1 MLVFLSLLP
10 ILSIFFFLVIL
21 RWSAKKGMLYS
32 FILTILIAFFGWQ
45 MGVIE
50 IAAAS
55 LKGVMTALEVGVI
68 VFGAV
73 LLLNMMKVSGAV
85 DTIRSSFTSISPDRR
100 VQAIIV
106 AWLFGTFLEGA
117 AGWGAPATIVGPLLI
132 ALGFPALAAVII
144 ALMLQ
149 STPVSYG
156 AVGTPILVGV
166 NTSVENQP
174 VVNDYLAREGMEL
187 SQFIF
192 DVGAQV
198 SIFHAM
204 IGLFIPLFMSAMLTR
219 FFGKNKSFL
228 EGLAVWPF
236 AIFAGLAFVIPY
248 SLTANM
254 LGPEFP
260 SLIGGLVGMLIVIPL
275 ARKGFLMPKDT
286 FEFESQDKWPL
297 SWMSDISTEANA
309 SRNISMSKA
318 WLPYVLVALLLVAT
332 RIEALGLNA
341 IVSAWQI
348 SFDDI
353 LGTGINHS
361 LSPLMI
367 PGVVFILVAIATGF
381 IHKVDFKG
389 MGSAFKVSWKTILS
403 AMAALIVSVPL
414 VQVFINS
421 GINDAGYESMP
432 LILAHAAAGLFGDG
446 WPLVSPAIGGLGAF
460 AAGSNTVSNMMFG
473 LFQFGVADEIDVSP
487 LVIVSLQAVGGAA
500 GNMIC
505 VHNVVAA
512 SAAVGLIGKEGSVI
526 TKLLIPTAFY
536 IVFAGAIGY
545 AWVNSIGFNAGT
557 LIIAVILLTIITGIL
572 YSYKRMRKTKES
584 YKWKEG

>member
-1 MLVFLSLLP
+1 MLVLLSLLP

-21 RWSAKKGMLYS
+21 RWPAKKGMLYS
-32 FILTILIAFFGWQ
+32 FIITVLIAFFGWQ

-55 LKGVMTALEVGVI
+55 FKGVMTALEVGVI

-166 NTSVENQP
+166 NTSLENQP
-174 VVNDYLAREGMEL
+174 VVNEHLSSGGIEL
-187 SQFIF
+187 STFIF

-204 IGLFIPLFMSAMLTR
+204 VGLFIPLFMSAMLTR
-219 FFGKNKSFL
+219 FFGKNKSFM

-236 AIFAGLAFVIPY
+236 AIFAGLAFVVPY
-248 SLTANM
+248 SLTANF

-260 SLIGGLVGMLIVIPL
+260 SLIGGLVGMVIVIPL
-275 ARKGFLMPKDT
+275 ARKGFLMPKET
-286 FEFESQDKWPL
+286 FEFQSQDKWPE
-297 SWMSDISTEANA
+297 SWFSDIKSEAAA
-309 SRNISMSKA
+309 SRNIPMMKA
-318 WLPYVLVALLLVAT
+318 WLPYVLVALLLVVT
-332 RIEALGLNA
+332 RIEALGLKA
-341 IVSAWQI
+341 IVSAWQVT
-348 SFDDI
+348 FDDI
-353 LGTGINHS
+353 LGTGITHS

-367 PGVVFILVAIATGF
+367 PGVVFILVAVATGF
-381 IHKVDFKG
+381 LHNVDFKS

-421 GINDAGYESMP
+421 GINEAGYESMP
-432 LILAHAAAGLFGDG
+432 LVLAHAAATLFGDG
-446 WPLVSPAIGGLGAF
+446 WPLVAPAIGALGAF

-473 LFQFGVADEIDVSP
+473 LFQFGVADQINVSP

-512 SAAVGLIGKEGSVI
+512 SAAVGLIGKEGSI
-526 TKLLIPTAFY
+526 IAKLLIPTAFY
-536 IVFAGAIGY
+536 IIFAGAIGY
-545 AWVNSIGFNAGT
+545 VWINGVSFNVGS
-557 LIIAVILLTIITGIL
+557 LIIAAILITIISGIL
-572 YSYKRMRKTKES
+572 YSYKNLRENKEML
-584 YKWKEG
+584 

>member
-55 LKGVMTALEVGVI
+55 FKGVMTALEVGVI

-73 LLLNMMKVSGAV
+73 LLLNMLKVSGAV

-174 VVNDYLAREGMEL
+174 VVNDYLAVEGMEL
-187 SQFIF
+187 SQFVF

-248 SLTANM
+248 SLTANI

-275 ARKGFLMPKDT
+275 ARKGFLMPKDK
-286 FEFESQDKWPL
+286 FEFEAQDKWPL
-297 SWMSDISTEANA
+297 SWMSDISTEANPN
-309 SRNISMSKA
+309 RNISMAKA

-348 SFDDI
+348 SFNDI
-353 LGTGINHS
+353 LGTGIDHS

-381 IHKVDFKG
+381 IHKVNFRG

-403 AMAALIVSVPL
+403 AMAALILSVPL

-473 LFQFGVADEIDVSP
+473 LFQFGVADEINVSP

-545 AWVNSIGFNAGT
+545 AWINGIGFNAGT
-557 LIIAVILLTIITGIL
+557 IIIAVILLTIITGIL
-572 YSYKRMRKTKES
+572 YSYKRIGKNKGTL
-584 YKWKEG
+584 

>member
-21 RWSAKKGMLYS
+21 RWPAKKGMLYS
-32 FILTILIAFFGWQ
+32 FIITIVIAFFGWQ
-45 MGVIE
+45 MGIIE

-55 LKGVMTALEVGVI
+55 FKGVMTAIEVGVI

-166 NTSVENQP
+166 NTSIENQP
-174 VVNDYLAREGMEL
+174 MVNDYFGSEGIEL
-187 SQFIF
+187 SNFIF

-204 IGLFIPLFMSAMLTR
+204 VGLFIPLFMSAMLTR
-219 FFGKNKSFL
+219 FFGKNKSFM

-236 AIFAGLAFVIPY
+236 ALFAGLAFVIPY
-248 SLTANM
+248 ALTANF

-260 SLIGGLVGMLIVIPL
+260 SLIGGLVGMAIVIPL
-275 ARKGFLMPKDT
+275 ARKGFLMPKSR
-286 FEFESQDKWPL
+286 FEFESKDKWPSAWL
-297 SWMSDISTEANA
+297 SDITNETTATG
-309 SRNISMSKA
+309 NISMVKA
-318 WLPYVLVALLLVAT
+318 WLPYVLVALLLVVT

-341 IVSAWQI
+341 IVSAWEV
-348 SFDDI
+348 SFDNI
-353 LGTGINHS
+353 LGTGIEHS

-381 IHKVDFKG
+381 IHKVNFKG
-389 MGSAFKVSWKTILS
+389 MGSAFKISWKTILS

-421 GINDAGYESMP
+421 GINDAGLESMP
-432 LILAHAAAGLFGDG
+432 LVLAHAAAGLFGDN
-446 WPLVSPAIGGLGAF
+446 WPLISPAIGALGAF

-473 LFQFGVADEIDVSP
+473 LFQFGVADQINVSP
-487 LVIVSLQAVGGAA
+487 LIIVSLQAVGGAA

-512 SAAVGLIGKEGSVI
+512 SAAVGMMGKEGSVI

-536 IVFAGAIGY
+536 IIFAGAIGFV
-545 AWVNSIGFNAGT
+545 WINGIGFNTGSVIIAAI
-557 LIIAVILLTIITGIL
+557 LIIIITGIL
-572 YSYKRMRKTKES
+572 YSYKRIEKNKGML
-584 YKWKEG
+584 

>member
-55 LKGVMTALEVGVI
+55 FKGVMTALEVGVI

-117 AGWGAPATIVGPLLI
+117 AGWGAPATIIGPLLI

-174 VVNDYLAREGMEL
+174 VVNDYLAVEGMEL
-187 SQFIF
+187 SQFVF

-248 SLTANM
+248 SLTANI

-297 SWMSDISTEANA
+297 SWMSDISTEANPN
-309 SRNISMSKA
+309 RNISMAKA

-348 SFDDI
+348 SFNDI
-353 LGTGINHS
+353 LGTGIDHS

-381 IHKVDFKG
+381 IHKVNFRG

-473 LFQFGVADEIDVSP
+473 LFQFGVADEINVSP

-545 AWVNSIGFNAGT
+545 AWINGIGFNAGT
-557 LIIAVILLTIITGIL
+557 IIIAVILLTIITGIL
-572 YSYKRMRKTKES
+572 YSYKRIGKNKGTL
-584 YKWKEG
+584 

>member
-1 MLVFLSLLP
+1 MF
-10 ILSIFFFLVIL
+10 
-21 RWSAKKGMLYS
+21 YS
-32 FILTILIAFFGWQ
+32 FIITVLVAFFGWQ
-45 MGVIE
+45 MGVVE
-50 IAAAS
+50 ITAAS
-55 LKGVMTALEVGVI
+55 FKGVMTALEVGVI

-73 LLLNMMKVSGAV
+73 LLLNVLKESGAV

-117 AGWGAPATIVGPLLI
+117 AGWGAPATVVGPLLI
-132 ALGFPALAAVII
+132 ALGFPALAAVMI

-149 STPVSYG
+149 SAPVSYG

-166 NTSVENQP
+166 NTSLENQP
-174 VVNDYLAREGMEL
+174 VVNSFLDSENMEL
-187 SQFIF
+187 SSFIF
-192 DVGAQV
+192 NVGGQV

-204 IGLFIPLFMSAMLTR
+204 VGLFIPLFMSAMLTR

-228 EGLAVWPF
+228 EGLKVWPF
-236 AIFAGLAFVIPY
+236 AIFAGLSFVIPF
-248 SLTANM
+248 SLTANF

-260 SLIGGLVGMLIVIPL
+260 SLIGGLVGLAIVIPL

-286 FEFESQDKWPL
+286 FDFEPRENWDK
-297 SWMSDISTEANA
+297 SWISDMKSEARAPKDIS
-309 SRNISMSKA
+309 MFKA
-318 WLPYVLVALLLVAT
+318 WLPYILVALLLVVT

-341 IVSAWQI
+341 LVSAWSI

-353 LGTGINHS
+353 LGTGIEHS

-367 PGVVFILVAIATGF
+367 PGVVFIIVAVFTGWV
-381 IHKVDFKG
+381 HKLDMGG
-389 MGSAFKVSWKTILS
+389 MGQAFKVSWKTILS

-421 GINDAGYESMP
+421 GINGSGLESMP
-432 LILAHAAAGLFGDG
+432 LVLAQAAAELFGDS
-446 WPLVSPAIGGLGAF
+446 WPLISPTIGALGAF

-473 LFQFGVADEIDVSP
+473 LFQFGVAEQINMSP

-512 SAAVGLIGKEGSVI
+512 SAAVGMIGKEGTII

-536 IVFAGAIGY
+536 LIFAGALGFVWING
-545 AWVNSIGFNAGT
+545 IGFNIGFIIVVIILSVILT
-557 LIIAVILLTIITGIL
+557 LILR
-572 YSYKRMRKTKES
+572 SYKKTGVNT
-584 YKWKEG
+584 EG

>member
-1 MLVFLSLLP
+1 MLILLSLLP

-32 FILTILIAFFGWQ
+32 FIITILIAFFGWQ
-45 MGVIE
+45 MGVVE
-50 IAAAS
+50 ITAAS
-55 LKGVMTALEVGVI
+55 FKGIMTALEVGII

-73 LLLNMMKVSGAV
+73 LLLNMLKVSGAV
-85 DTIRSSFTSISPDRR
+85 DTIRSSFTSISADRR

-149 STPVSYG
+149 SAPVSYG

-166 NTSVENQP
+166 NTSLENQS
-174 VVNDYLAREGMEL
+174 VVNSYLSNEGMEL
-187 SQFIF
+187 SSFIF
-192 DVGAQV
+192 DVGGQV

-204 IGLFIPLFMSAMLTR
+204 IGLFIPLFMSGMLTK
-219 FFGKNKSFL
+219 FFGKNRSFM

-236 AIFAGLAFVIPY
+236 ALFAGLSFVIPF
-248 SLTANM
+248 SLTANF

-260 SLIGGLVGMLIVIPL
+260 SLIGGLVGMSIVIPL

-286 FEFESQDKWPL
+286 FKFESEDKWPS
-297 SWMSDISTEANA
+297 SWFSDISQDAKITG
-309 SRNISMSKA
+309 NISMVKA
-318 WLPYVLVALLLVAT
+318 WLPYVLVALLLVIT

-341 IVSAWQI
+341 IVSAWEV
-348 SFDDI
+348 SFDNI
-353 LGTGINHS
+353 LGTGIEHS

-367 PGVVFILVAIATGF
+367 PGVVFIIVAVVTGF

-389 MGSAFKVSWKTILS
+389 MGNAFKISWKTILS

-432 LILAHAAAGLFGDG
+432 LVLAQGAAGLFGDG
-446 WPLVSPAIGGLGAF
+446 WPLISPTIGGLGAF

-473 LFQFGVADEIDVSP
+473 LFQFGVADQIGASP
-487 LVIVSLQAVGGAA
+487 LIIVALQAVGGAA

-512 SAAVGLIGKEGSVI
+512 SAAVGMEGKEGTII
-526 TKLLIPTAFY
+526 TKLLIPTVFY
-536 IVFAGAIGY
+536 LVFAGG
-545 AWVNSIGFNAGT
+545 IGFVWING
-557 LIIAVILLTIITGIL
+557 LGLNIGSFIIAVVLSTIIISIIF
-572 YSYKRMRKTKES
+572 SYKKASTNKEMP
-584 YKWKEG
+584 

>member
-32 FILTILIAFFGWQ
+32 FIITILIAFFGWQ

-174 VVNDYLAREGMEL
+174 MVNNYLNSEGIEL
-187 SQFIF
+187 SSFIF
-192 DVGAQV
+192 NVGAQV

-204 IGLFIPLFMSAMLTR
+204 VGLFIPLFMSAMLTR
-219 FFGKNKSFL
+219 FFGKNKSFM

-236 AIFAGLAFVIPY
+236 ALFAGLAFVVPY
-248 SLTANM
+248 SLTANI

-260 SLIGGLVGMLIVIPL
+260 SLIGGLVGMVIVIPL
-275 ARKGFLMPKDT
+275 ARKGFLMPKET
-286 FEFESQDKWPL
+286 FEFEARDKWPE
-297 SWMSDISTEANA
+297 SWLSDISSEAAA
-309 SRNISMSKA
+309 SRNISMVKA
-318 WLPYVLVALLLVAT
+318 WLPYILVALLLVVT
-332 RIEALGLNA
+332 RIEALGLRA
-341 IVSAWQI
+341 IVSAWQVT
-348 SFDDI
+348 FDDI
-353 LGTGINHS
+353 LGTGITHS

-367 PGVVFILVAIATGF
+367 PGVVFILVAVATGF
-381 IHKVDFKG
+381 IHKVEFKG

-432 LILAHAAAGLFGDG
+432 LVLAQAAAVLFGDG
-446 WPLVSPAIGGLGAF
+446 WPLISPAIGALGAF

-473 LFQFGVADEIDVSP
+473 LFQFGVADQINVSP

-512 SAAVGLIGKEGSVI
+512 SAAVGLIGKEGSII

-536 IVFAGAIGY
+536 IIFAGAIGY
-545 AWVNSIGFNAGT
+545 VWINGISFNAGSIIIG
-557 LIIAVILLTIITGIL
+557 LILITIITGIF
-572 YSYKRMRKTKES
+572 YSYKNIKETKKTF
-584 YKWKEG
+584 

>member
-1 MLVFLSLLP
+1 
-10 ILSIFFFLVIL
+10 
-21 RWSAKKGMLYS
+21 MLYS

-55 LKGVMTALEVGVI
+55 FKGVMTALEVGVI

-117 AGWGAPATIVGPLLI
+117 AGWGAPATIIGPLLI

-174 VVNDYLAREGMEL
+174 VVNDYLAVEGMEL
-187 SQFIF
+187 SQFVF

-248 SLTANM
+248 SLTANI

-297 SWMSDISTEANA
+297 SWMSDISTEANPN
-309 SRNISMSKA
+309 RNISMAKA

-348 SFDDI
+348 SFNDI
-353 LGTGINHS
+353 LGTGIDHS

-381 IHKVDFKG
+381 IHKVNFRG

-473 LFQFGVADEIDVSP
+473 LFQFGVADEINVSP

-545 AWVNSIGFNAGT
+545 AWINGIGFNAGT
-557 LIIAVILLTIITGIL
+557 IIIAVILLTIITGIL
-572 YSYKRMRKTKES
+572 YSYKRIGKNKGTL
-584 YKWKEG
+584 